1 VGESDADRLHLD
13 LDDGTAESLAP
24 DRKLI
29 PLGQIVGRKPQDS
42 PLSCKATLSC
52 KAAFRHPDDLKIRVQ
67 NASRLY
73 LLAADGAAILAFT
86 WLRGDATAERFVRSF
101 AARPREQM
109 ASLAIKCAFE
119 HIEHTCMMMHGGA
132 N

>member
-73 LLAADGAAILAFT
+73 LGWAEQARSEIASQRKRASDNETGPSKPFAFG
-86 WLRGDATAERFVRSF
+86 RDD
-101 AARPREQM
+101 M
-109 ASLAIKCAFE
+109 AGCMPNVSLA
-119 HIEHTCMMMHGGA
+119 
-132 N
+132 